1 MTSRREFLAGSIA
14 STLLAGLGCTPASRA
29 ATTRTPLYKAVYDER
44 YAEALQ
50 FASEIS
56 ALGVA
61 TVAMRGDITDLW
73 FNDLDRHWRK
83 EPAAVAGL
91 TTESALFCLERLAW
105 DHRLRVVFRAD
116 HAVQPDCIEHTVSCA
131 SGTLDQLRDLEK
143 INTGWWAPE
152 VAHVVAGTPANA
164 LPDALRTVRT
174 PASPTASAFLVSWV
188 IAPVKTQ
195 IAGVRA

>member
-1 MTSRREFLAGSIA
+1 MTSRRMFLAGSIA
-14 STLLAGLGCTPASRA
+14 ASLVAGLGWTAVGRGA
-29 ATTRTPLYKAVYDER
+29 VKRTPLYKALYDER
-44 YAEALQ
+44 FGEALQ

-56 ALGVA
+56 ALGIA
-61 TVAMRGDITDLW
+61 TAAMRGDITDLW

-83 EPAAVAGL
+83 QPSAVAGL

-131 SGTLDQLRDLEK
+131 SGTLEKLRDLEM

-152 VAHVVAGTPANA
+152 VAHVVAGAPAT
-164 LPDALRTVRT
+164 LPDAQHTVRT
-174 PASPTASAFLVSWV
+174 PSPSAASGFLVSWV
-188 IAPVKTQ
+188 IAPVPTRS
-195 IAGVRA
+195 AGVRA